1 MKITQIR
8 ENGDTEALSATD
20 IDLLIEK
27 MKKETKLRPVT
38 GLRQALHFVLPDEP
52 CSLASKLP
60 RVIPAAAFG
69 RVNGVKRMKT
79 YNGIVELT
87 IGPLAGKTEVEIVKQ
102 KAAELPQT
110 MLAFMGASGK
120 KASRYGLASPVRTA
134 LYRKQ
139 RKKPKC
145 FRHML
150 TGLPLNVIS
159 LNFPSTFY

>member
-8 ENGDTEALSATD
+8 ENGDTEALSVTD

-38 GLRQALHFVLPDEP
+38 GL
-52 CSLASKLP
+52 
-60 RVIPAAAFG
+60 
-69 RVNGVKRMKT
+69 
-79 YNGIVELT
+79 
-87 IGPLAGKTEVEIVKQ
+87 
-102 KAAELPQT
+102 
-110 MLAFMGASGK
+110 
-120 KASRYGLASPVRTA
+120 YGLASPVRTA
-134 LYRKQ
+134 LYRKL

>member
-8 ENGDTEALSATD
+8 ENGDTEALSVTD

-69 RVNGVKRMKT
+69 RERSEANENLQWHCRT
-79 YNGIVELT
+79 DHR
-87 IGPLAGKTEVEIVKQ
+87 
-102 KAAELPQT
+102 
-110 MLAFMGASGK
+110 S
-120 KASRYGLASPVRTA
+120 ASRKDRSGNREAKGCRTSPNNAGFYGS
-134 LYRKQ
+134 KW
-139 RKKPKC
+139 
-145 FRHML
+145 
-150 TGLPLNVIS
+150 
-159 LNFPSTFY
+159 

>member
-1 MKITQIR
+1 
-8 ENGDTEALSATD
+8 
-20 IDLLIEK
+20 

-102 KAAELPQT
+102 KGCRTSPNNAG
-110 MLAFMGASGK
+110 F
-120 KASRYGLASPVRTA
+120 YGS
-134 LYRKQ
+134 KW
-139 RKKPKC
+139 
-145 FRHML
+145 
-150 TGLPLNVIS
+150 
-159 LNFPSTFY
+159 